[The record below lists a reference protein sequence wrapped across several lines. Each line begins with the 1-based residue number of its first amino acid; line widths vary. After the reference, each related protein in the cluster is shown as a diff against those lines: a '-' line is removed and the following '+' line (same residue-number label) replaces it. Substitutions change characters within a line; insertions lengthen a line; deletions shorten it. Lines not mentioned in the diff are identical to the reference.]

1 MQKYILGL
9 EVKKP
14 MAQMCILIVVLFFFF
29 IAGIPQAHS
38 LVRTLSDDSQD
49 LNIPQT
55 LCNGVLLGKLK
66 QVQFNVINKL
76 LIINYLNL
84 NTINA
89 KA

>member
-1 MQKYILGL
+1 MHKYILGL

-14 MAQMCILIVVLFFFF
+14 LAQMCILIVVLLFF

-38 LVRTLSDDSQD
+38 LVRTLSDNSQD

-76 LIINYLNL
+76 LIIKYLNL